1 MKKLLLVDDEKELL
15 SSLKSNLEALGY
27 SVETAT
33 DGAMALKVA
42 RQSMPDIILL
52 DLMLPV
58 LDGYQVLK
66 LLRADARYR
75 HIPIV
80 VITARA
86 EAQDCALAKEC
97 GANGFLVKPLE
108 LETLFA
114 QIRALERNFLGT

>member
-1 MKKLLLVDDEKELL
+1 MKKLLLVDDERELL
-15 SSLKSNLEALGY
+15 SSLKLNLEDLGY
-27 SVETAT
+27 QVETAT
-33 DGAMALKVA
+33 DGAMALKAA

-66 LLRADARYR
+66 LLKADKRYR

-86 EAQDCALAKEC
+86 EAQDCALAQEC
-97 GANGFLVKPLE
+97 GANGFLVKPLKIE
-108 LETLFA
+108 ALFA
-114 QIRALERNFLGT
+114 QIHALERMK